1 MMMFAAPGLTFR
13 DEANWLGRVDQL
25 LAQGT
30 YDGHNFIVFRGVT
43 GKSHL
48 AATNFAVQLF
58 PVMMGSEPSENFAK
72 CKALI
77 KEKLDLV
84 IREVRTYVYVSSEP

>member
-1 MMMFAAPGLTFR
+1 MMFAAPGLTFA

-30 YDGHNFIVFRGVT
+30 YDGHNFVVFRGVT

-48 AATNFAVQLF
+48 AATNFAVQLA
-58 PVMMGSEPSENFAK
+58 PVMMGPKPGGDFAK
-72 CKALI
+72 CEALI

-84 IREVRTYVYVSSEP
+84 IREVRTYVYVASEP